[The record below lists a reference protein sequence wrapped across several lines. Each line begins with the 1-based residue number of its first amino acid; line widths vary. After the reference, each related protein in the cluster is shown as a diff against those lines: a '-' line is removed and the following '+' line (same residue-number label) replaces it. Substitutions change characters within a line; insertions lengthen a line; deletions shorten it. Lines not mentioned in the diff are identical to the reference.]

1 MPSTPE
7 PSPDSSVDELLDI
20 FVSESDDED
29 VKPKELSPPRI
40 SREPRKDM
48 FKFRSLSELNKKPSK
63 SPSSSPIPFELD
75 ETYIISS
82 DEELEMSMMLMT
94 DKISQEKK

>member
-7 PSPDSSVDELLDI
+7 PRPGSSVDELSDI
-20 FVSESDDED
+20 FMSESDEED

-40 SREPRKDM
+40 SSEPQKDT

-63 SPSSSPIPFELD
+63 SLSSSPIPFELD

-82 DEELEMSMMLMT
+82 DEELEMSMMLMV